1 MNRFYQSFL
10 KRLLDIL
17 LSLMAIVIFFPF
29 FLLSLFILLLTGHQ
43 KLFFT
48 QTRVG
53 LHEKKFRLYKLCT
66 MTEEKDD
73 KGVLL
78 PDEKRLTAAGRFI
91 RKTSMD
97 ELPQLLNVLMG
108 DMSIVGPRPLLVEYL
123 SYYSPEQKKRH
134 LVRPGITGWAQV
146 NGRNAISWER
156 KFELDVW
163 YVTHLSLILD
173 IRILLLT
180 IRNVLFAKQISQEG
194 HATMTPF
201 RGRE

>member
-163 YVTHLSLILD
+163 YVTHLSFILD
-173 IRILLLT
+173 CKIILLT

>member
-29 FLLSLFILLLTGHQ
+29 FLLSLVILLLTGHR

-48 QTRVG
+48 QIRVG

-66 MTEEKDD
+66 MTEERDD
-73 KGVLL
+73 QGVLL
-78 PDEKRLTAAGRFI
+78 PDGKRLTAAGRFI

-123 SYYSPEQKKRH
+123 SYYSQEQKKRH